1 MKHNWK
7 TYALFLLFT
16 QAVGGLS
23 GWLTRDGTRLYNTYV
38 QKPAL
43 SPPSAVFPVV
53 WVILFA
59 LMAVGAARIRLTAP
73 TPARSRA
80 LSLYYLQLAVNFSW
94 SLVFFNLQ
102 NFALA
107 LLVLAV
113 LWVLILMML
122 LAFHRVDAPAAWMQ
136 LPYLLWVSFA
146 GYLNAAVWLL
156 NR

>member
-7 TYALFLLFT
+7 TYGLFFLFT

-23 GWLTRDGTRLYNTYV
+23 GWLTRDGAQMYNTYV
-38 QKPAL
+38 EKPPL
-43 SPPSAVFPVV
+43 SPPSVVFPVV
-53 WVILFA
+53 WVILFT
-59 LMAVGAARIRLTAP
+59 LMAVGAARVRLSPP
-73 TPARSRA
+73 TPERTRA
-80 LSLYYLQLAVNFSW
+80 LSLYFLQLAVNFSW

-113 LWVLILMML
+113 LWILILMML
-122 LAFHRVDAPAAWMQ
+122 LAFRRADPLAAWLQ
-136 LPYLLWVSFA
+136 VPYLLWVTFA
-146 GYLNAAVWLL
+146 GYLNTAVWLL